1 MPTEPQDS
9 SDLYRRLVESVS
21 DYAIFALD
29 VKGYV
34 SSWNPGAQHIK
45 GYAADEIIGRHFSS
59 FYPPE
64 DVASGKPAWEL
75 EVAAREGRIE
85 DEGWRVRKD
94 GTRFWANVVI
104 SAVRNSQG
112 EVTGFS
118 KVTRD
123 LTVRRKAE
131 EALRHSEERFRLLVQ
146 SVKDYA
152 ILMLDA
158 EGHVASWN
166 IGAQHIK
173 GYTAD
178 EILGRSFTLFY
189 PPEAV
194 AQGFPQRELEM
205 AAREGRFEDEGWRV
219 RKDGSRFWANVVISA
234 LRNSDG
240 RLVGF
245 AKVTRDLT
253 ARRDAEAQARRLAAE
268 QAAHAEAE
276 RRSVELAELNRRA
289 QEQAVELETQA
300 EELRV
305 LAETLH
311 NKNDELRAALA
322 DARTAR
328 ESAERAAGARDE
340 VMAIVVHDLRNPM
353 NTILTSATIIGDSLE
368 KWAKKGVAISNP
380 ELSADLKTCVEAIQS
395 SVKTM
400 DRLICDLL
408 DVARMEA
415 GSFSIQQAHVDVGAL
430 LEETLKMFESQARA
444 KKIIVTTDVPTGL
457 PPVHGDRDRL
467 EQVLS
472 NLLGNAFK
480 FTPEGGRVMV
490 QAHKLGASVQ
500 IMVEDSGPGIPAAD
514 LPRIFDRYWR
524 GDRASRDGAGL
535 GLAICKGIVDAHGG
549 NISVESTVGR
559 GTTFRFTVP
568 CAAE

>member
-1 MPTEPQDS
+1 
-9 SDLYRRLVESVS
+9 VS

-29 VKGYV
+29 AKGYV
-34 SSWNPGAQHIK
+34 SSWNPGAQRIK
-45 GYAADEIIGRHFSS
+45 GYTGDEIIGRHFSS

-64 DVASGKPAWEL
+64 DTAWGKPAWEL

-94 GTRFWANVVI
+94 GSRFWANVVI

-112 EVTGFS
+112 EVTGFA

-123 LTVRRKAE
+123 LTERRNAE
-131 EALRHSEERFRLLVQ
+131 EALRRSEERFRLLVH

-158 EGHVASWN
+158 EGNVASWN
-166 IGAQHIK
+166 DGAQHIK
-173 GYTAD
+173 GYSAD

-194 AQGFPQRELEM
+194 AEGFPQHELEV

-219 RKDGSRFWANVVISA
+219 RKDGSCFWANVVITA
-234 LRNSDG
+234 VRNSDG

-253 ARRDAEAQARRLAAE
+253 TRREAEAQARRLAAE

-276 RRSVELAELNRRA
+276 RRRVQLAELNHQL
-289 QEQAVELETQA
+289 QEQAVEFETQA
-300 EELRV
+300 HELRV
-305 LAETLH
+305 LAGALH
-311 NKNDELRAALA
+311 NKNDELQAALA

-328 ESAERAAGARDE
+328 ESAERATRARDE
-340 VMAIVVHDLRNPM
+340 VMTIVVHDLRNPM
-353 NTILTSATIIGDSLE
+353 NTISTSATIIGDSLE
-368 KWAKKGVAISNP
+368 KRAKKGVDISNP
-380 ELSADLKTCVEAIQS
+380 ALTVDLQTCVEAIQS
-395 SVKTM
+395 SIKTM

-408 DVARMEA
+408 DVSRMEA
-415 GSFSIQQAHVDVGAL
+415 GSFSIQRSQVDIGAL
-430 LEETLKMFESQARA
+430 LEETLKLCESQARA
-444 KKIIVTTDVPTGL
+444 KKITVSAEIPSGL
-457 PPVHGDRDRL
+457 PLVSGDRDRL
-467 EQVLS
+467 DQVLS

-480 FTPEGGRVMV
+480 FTPERGRVMV
-490 QAHKLGASVQ
+490 RARKVDASVE
-500 IMVEDSGPGIPAAD
+500 ITVEDSGPGIPAAD

-549 NISVESTVGR
+549 KIWVESTVGR
-559 GTTFRFTVP
+559 GTTFWFTVP

>member
-1 MPTEPQDS
+1 M
-9 SDLYRRLVESVS
+9 
-21 DYAIFALD
+21 
-29 VKGYV
+29 
-34 SSWNPGAQHIK
+34 
-45 GYAADEIIGRHFSS
+45 
-59 FYPPE
+59 
-64 DVASGKPAWEL
+64 
-75 EVAAREGRIE
+75 
-85 DEGWRVRKD
+85 
-94 GTRFWANVVI
+94 I
-104 SAVRNSQG
+104 SAVRNNQG
-112 EVTGFS
+112 EVTGFA

-123 LTVRRKAE
+123 LTERRNAE

-166 IGAQHIK
+166 EGAQHIK
-173 GYTAD
+173 GYSAD

-194 AQGFPQRELEM
+194 ADVFPQHELEV
-205 AAREGRFEDEGWRV
+205 AARVGRFEDEGWRV
-219 RKDGSRFWANVVISA
+219 RKDGSRFWANVVITA

-240 RLVGF
+240 RLIGF

-276 RRSVELAELNRRA
+276 RRSIDLAELNQRL
-289 QEQAVELETQA
+289 QEQAAELETQA
-300 EELRV
+300 DELRV
-305 LAETLH
+305 FAETLH
-311 NKNDELRAALA
+311 QKNEQLQAALA
-322 DARTAR
+322 DAKTAR
-328 ESAERAAGARDE
+328 ETTERATRARDE

-353 NTILTSATIIGDSLE
+353 NTILSLATIIDDSLE
-368 KWAKKGVAISNP
+368 KRAKKGVDISNP
-380 ELSADLKTCVEAIQS
+380 ALSADLKNCVEVIQS

-408 DVARMEA
+408 DVSRMEA
-415 GSFSIQQAHVDVGAL
+415 GSFSIQRSQVDIGAL
-430 LEETLKMFESQARA
+430 LEETVKVCESQARA
-444 KKIIVTTDVPTGL
+444 KKSPLLPISRPV
-457 PPVHGDRDRL
+457 PPVHGDRNRL

-490 QAHKLGASVQ
+490 RAREVDASVQ
-500 IMVEDSGPGIPAAD
+500 ITVEDSGPGIPAAD

-549 NISVESTVGR
+549 NIWVESALGG
-559 GTTFRFTVP
+559 GTTFWFTVP

>member
-1 MPTEPQDS
+1 MTTDPQDS
-9 SDLYRRLVESVS
+9 SDLYRRLVDSVS

-29 VKGYV
+29 AKGYV
-34 SSWNPGAQHIK
+34 SSWNPGAQRIK
-45 GYAADEIIGRHFSS
+45 GYTGDEIIGRHFSS

-64 DVASGKPAWEL
+64 DTAWGKPAWEL

-94 GTRFWANVVI
+94 GSRFWANVVI

-112 EVTGFS
+112 EVTGFA

-123 LTVRRKAE
+123 LTERRNAE
-131 EALRHSEERFRLLVQ
+131 EALRRSEERFRLLVH

-158 EGHVASWN
+158 EGNVASWN
-166 IGAQHIK
+166 DGAQHIK
-173 GYTAD
+173 GYSAD

-194 AQGFPQRELEM
+194 AEGFPQHELEV

-219 RKDGSRFWANVVISA
+219 RKDGSCFWANVVITA
-234 LRNSDG
+234 VRNSDG

-253 ARRDAEAQARRLAAE
+253 TRREAEAQARRLAAE

-276 RRSVELAELNRRA
+276 RRRVQLAELNHQL
-289 QEQAVELETQA
+289 QEQAVEFETQA
-300 EELRV
+300 HELRV
-305 LAETLH
+305 LAGALH
-311 NKNDELRAALA
+311 NKNDELQAALA

-328 ESAERAAGARDE
+328 ESAERATRARDE
-340 VMAIVVHDLRNPM
+340 VMTIVVHDLRNPM
-353 NTILTSATIIGDSLE
+353 NTISTSATIIGDSLE
-368 KWAKKGVAISNP
+368 KRAEKGVDISNP
-380 ELSADLKTCVEAIQS
+380 ALTVDLQTCVEAIQS
-395 SVKTM
+395 SIKTM

-408 DVARMEA
+408 DVSRMEA
-415 GSFSIQQAHVDVGAL
+415 GSFSIQRSQVDIGAL
-430 LEETLKMFESQARA
+430 LEETLKLCESQARA
-444 KKIIVTTDVPTGL
+444 KKITVSAEIPSGL
-457 PPVHGDRDRL
+457 PLVSGDRDRL
-467 EQVLS
+467 DQVLS

-480 FTPEGGRVMV
+480 FTPERGRVMV
-490 QAHKLGASVQ
+490 RARKVDASVE
-500 IMVEDSGPGIPAAD
+500 ITVEDSGPGIPAAD

-549 NISVESTVGR
+549 KIWVESTVGR
-559 GTTFRFTVP
+559 GTTFWFTVP